1 MRACLKLYW
10 LLRRFE
16 RAFIFLENIS
26 KMFEKY
32 TAVTSTEV
40 FALWLWEVDK
50 IMAGEAPET

>member
-1 MRACLKLYW
+1 
-10 LLRRFE
+10 
-16 RAFIFLENIS
+16 
-26 KMFEKY
+26 MFEKY